1 MTAPPNPRIPG
12 LEARFTELGSEVPPW
27 IAVRSQTNAD
37 GSEAHVWE
45 RWIAF
50 SVEPLYLALFARWDP
65 GMIVRRH
72 GHHSPHTLLV
82 LEGSVDCDGVV
93 CGPGTHI
100 ELPHGASFGPFVAG
114 PDGLMAYEVMMGDPR
129 SWSDEPEAM
138 AAALAEHG
146 VTPLPDPPIEL
157 PTGLE
162 DLRAVFSAGA
172 GRGADAPD

>member
-1 MTAPPNPRIPG
+1 MTRPENPRIDG
-12 LEARFTELGSEVPPW
+12 LSARFTHLEAEDPPW
-27 IAVRSQTNAD
+27 IAVRSQTNRD
-37 GSEAHVWE
+37 GSESHVWE

-50 SVEPLYLALFARWDP
+50 STEPLYLALFARWDP

-82 LEGSVDCDGVV
+82 LEGNVSCDGAE

-114 PDGLMAYEVMMGDPR
+114 PDGLVAYEVMMGDPR

-138 AAALAEHG
+138 AAVLAEHG

-157 PTGLE
+157 PAGLE

-172 GRGADAPD
+172 GPATDATD